1 MKTDLIIYPTS
12 RALRQLQ
19 RRVLEKASF
28 FDGRRHIS
36 LSAFLGGCE
45 EAAKLSGFLRDSD
58 GRPLSR
64 MDDLKGGIAVVEAA
78 ERFVASPPV
87 PIPVLGALSRR
98 GVEETLEQLIEYIS
112 PPG

>member
-64 MDDLKGGIAVVEAA
+64 MDDLKGGI
-78 ERFVASPPV
+78 
-87 PIPVLGALSRR
+87 G
-98 GVEETLEQLIEYIS
+98 G
-112 PPG
+112 G